1 MFIRIRYSAEEL
13 DSQRFIPYV
22 KKREEDPDYKP
33 VKENIEF
40 FLEFQDETLKNELG
54 NKIKNLIKKMDQ
66 DVDDREFY
74 EHYSEVEIKYK
85 IARVIESTC
94 VVRELTLRCQI

>member
-1 MFIRIRYSAEEL
+1 MFVRIRYGASEM

-22 KKREEDPDYKP
+22 KKREEDPEYKS

-40 FLEFQDETLKNELG
+40 FIEFENETLKNELG
-54 NKIKNLIKKMDQ
+54 NKIKNLIKNMNQ
-66 DVDDREFY
+66 DENDEEFY

-85 IARVIESTC
+85 IARVIESK
-94 VVRELTLRCQI
+94 Q